1 MNALQQLRTTIANFV
16 DPKRTY
22 INKFNDAFMWAVGGG
37 QTTYDINAKNYI
49 DYGYKIN
56 PLVYAPINQMAT
68 KTASIPY
75 YIKKIED
82 EDSLKKMNRMIKATN
97 NDMTIQ
103 QKAMVRSLETKA
115 YSKDELPFPLENP
128 NPLQSWAEWMAL
140 YKTFIKTT
148 GNVYQ
153 YNLMPSDG
161 ANAGTPIATYLLP
174 SHLVQI
180 VVKENTGS
188 LGIESPIDHYILT
201 VGKSFI
207 EFEAEHVIHIKY
219 SNPEYGNNGE
229 HLYGVSPLRAAL
241 KNIES
246 SNEGLGLNIKTLK
259 SGGAFGF
266 IHAKQTPLTK
276 PQADEL
282 KERMVEMDNN
292 PDRLAKIAGFSAEVG
307 FTRISLTSDELKPFD
322 YLKFDKEMIAECL
335 DWAIDSGD
343 RGDFGGTIAQIRKKR
358 ITDNIQ
364 PDLKLLADAWNKYFI
379 PKFKGYENTEVIF
392 DISELPEMQV
402 DMGENVDWLLKLQ
415 DAGNLSRNGVLEAI
429 KFPTSEDPDMDVHT
443 VKDDVMTL
451 SEAIEAEFSVD
462 DKPDAS
468 KKKFFD
474 IKAGFNPNQPRD
486 ASGQWGS
493 GGASANEDEPKGFE
507 GSKIRDENG
516 KLKTVY
522 HGTTLKFDEFKLN
535 ENPKAF
541 GTLRGFYFAM
551 NKENALDYGSIVK
564 EVNLNAENPFL
575 W

>member
-1 MNALQQLRTTIANFV
+1 MNALQRLGTTIANFI

-22 INKFNDAFMWAVGGG
+22 INKFNDAFMWAIGGG

-49 DYGYKIN
+49 DFGYKIN

-82 EDSLKKMNRMIKATN
+82 EDSLKKMNRMLKATN

-103 QKAMVRSLETKA
+103 QKAMYRSLETKA

-128 NPLQSWAEWMAL
+128 NPLQSWSEFFAL

-207 EFEAEHVIHIKY
+207 KFEADHVIHIKY

-241 KNIES
+241 KNIEN
-246 SNEGLGLNIKTLK
+246 SNEALNLNIKTLK

-266 IHAKQTPLTK
+266 LYGKNQSLQPD
-276 PQADEL
+276 QAAEF
-282 KERMVEMDNN
+282 KERLREMQASPEN
-292 PDRLAKIAGFSAEVG
+292 LSKIAAVSVELGFQ
-307 FTRISLTSDELKPFD
+307 RLSLTSDELKPFD

-335 DWAIDSGD
+335 DWALDSGD

-364 PDLKLLADAWNKYFI
+364 PDLKLLSDAWNKYFI
-379 PKFKGYENTEVIF
+379 PLFKGYENTECIF

-402 DMGENVDWLLKLQ
+402 DMSENVTWLLKLQ

-429 KFPTSEDPDMDVHT
+429 KFPTSDNPDMNVHT

-451 SEAIEAEFSVD
+451 SEAIEAEFSTD
-462 DKPDAS
+462 
-468 KKKFFD
+468 
-474 IKAGFNPNQPRD
+474 
-486 ASGQWGS
+486 
-493 GGASANEDEPKGFE
+493 
-507 GSKIRDENG
+507 NG
-516 KLKTVY
+516 EQ
-522 HGTTLKFDEFKLN
+522 G
-535 ENPKAF
+535 
-541 GTLRGFYFAM
+541 
-551 NKENALDYGSIVK
+551 
-564 EVNLNAENPFL
+564 EV
-575 W
+575 